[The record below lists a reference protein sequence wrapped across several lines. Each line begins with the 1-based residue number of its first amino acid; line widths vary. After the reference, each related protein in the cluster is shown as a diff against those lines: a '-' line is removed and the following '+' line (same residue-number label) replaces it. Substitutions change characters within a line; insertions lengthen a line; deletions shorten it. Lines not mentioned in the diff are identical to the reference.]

1 VPIGMYVQNGM
12 TARLAGHDQIVKQT
26 CQLTQKNMF

>member
-1 VPIGMYVQNGM
+1 MHVQNGM

-26 CQLTQKNMF
+26 CQLTKKHALNAI